1 MKRIIAAFLSA
12 LFSCIFIVGSL
23 SAADADEVG
32 AISEGIIAYKLKS
45 ENVDSIPELIE
56 GPLAEKAGASSEWY
70 AMALSQMGE
79 YDFSAYR
86 RALIGYISD
95 KEVRSATTREKYA
108 LSLIATGGN
117 HPYIEEA
124 LENSPGEQGIMSYI
138 YGLHIISNG
147 YTSEKNTAKVLI
159 DEIISL
165 KNSDGGWSING
176 EYSDVDVTAMT
187 LQALAPYR
195 ETDES
200 LSGIID
206 SAVEL
211 LSEKQLENGG
221 FSSYGVPN
229 CESTAQVI
237 IALSALGITAEDEGF
252 IKNGNSVFDGLKSY
266 MLSDGSFSH
275 EVGKEYSNL
284 ATVQAFT
291 ACVAY
296 ERMLS
301 GKTPFYVFD
310 KGSLRDI
317 SEESSEKEAFENA
330 AATDTEENTEETE
343 SLSEKTISY
352 KIYAVIA
359 IIAAAAIIM
368 VVLAALK
375 KCNKKNIL
383 FLGVITALGIAF
395 ILVTNFSSSEAYYG
409 KETVKNN
416 PVGTVEITVSCEK
429 ILGKTDADYIPKDGI
444 ILSDNFAIE
453 EGETVFDILVEA
465 ARKYGIQL
473 EYSGTPEMAYVSGIN
488 YLYELDF
495 GDLSGWVYHVNGVS
509 PSVSCGEYKLS
520 DGDIIEWHYTLDLG
534 NDIKQVSD
542 EGL

>member
-1 MKRIIAAFLSA
+1 MKRIITAFLSA
-12 LFSCIFIVGSL
+12 LFSCILIVGSV
-23 SAADADEVG
+23 SAVDINEVG
-32 AISEGIIAYKLKS
+32 AISEGIIAYKLRS
-45 ENVDSIPELIE
+45 ENVDSIPKLIE

-70 AMALSQMGE
+70 VMTLSQTGD

-86 RALIGYISD
+86 MALIGYISN

-108 LSLIATGGN
+108 LSLIASGGN
-117 HPYIEEA
+117 HPYIEEV

-138 YGLHIISNG
+138 YGLHIVSNG

-187 LQALAPYR
+187 LQALALYS
-195 ETDES
+195 ETDEG
-200 LSGIID
+200 LRDIID
-206 SAVEL
+206 NAIEL
-211 LSEKQLENGG
+211 LSEKQLENGD

-237 IALSALGITAEDEGF
+237 MALSALGITADDERF
-252 IKNGNSVFDGLKSY
+252 IKNGNSVFDGIKSY

-275 EVGKEYSNL
+275 EKGKAYSDL
-284 ATVQAFT
+284 ATVQAFS

-301 GKTPFYVFD
+301 NKTPFYVFD
-310 KGSLRDI
+310 KSNA
-317 SEESSEKEAFENA
+317 SKTEEKP
-330 AATDTEENTEETE
+330 TDTEEQEITIDGDN
-343 SLSEKTISY
+343 SEISDNKAVSY
-352 KIYAVIA
+352 KIYAVASIVA
-359 IIAAAAIIM
+359 LTVIILVI
-368 VVLAALK
+368 LAVLK
-375 KCNKKNIL
+375 KCNRKNVL
-383 FLGVITALGIAF
+383 FLGILTALGIAF

-444 ILSDNFAIE
+444 ILSGDFAIE
-453 EGETVFDILVEA
+453 EGETVFDILVQA
-465 ARKYGIQL
+465 TRKYGIQL
-473 EYSGTPEMAYVSGIN
+473 EYTGTPEMAYISGIN
-488 YLYELDF
+488 YLYEFDF

-520 DGDIIEWHYTLDLG
+520 DGDKIEWHYTLDLG
-534 NDIKQVSD
+534 NDIKQVNN